1 MADCDQPPIP
11 DRSVEQ
17 KYLLR
22 RNQQISPEVRV
33 TYFLHLPLL
42 PVMVACFRSRSVD
55 MENMYRMDAATRR
68 ALLFML
74 LGSDSSDSDTS
85 SKSSDDSTDTDSECD
100 AAVCQRA
107 FDVMFRLPA
116 NRPKVIE
123 FVEDVVRRY
132 SDDEV
137 PYSPRHFRLSRAVA
151 EQLIARFAASPACPS
166 SNHGGVPAKSAETHV
181 LTFIWYAANKTSMR
195 EVASRFDLSETS
207 VHRILLRVADFLL
220 TMGPSVVTFPSNM
233 EKLSREFQKVSGIP
247 GVVGCL
253 DGSYIK
259 IQCPDN
265 KVSSTYCNRH
275 HHLSL
280 TLQAVCAYKRRFLDT
295 CQGSSSKI
303 HDSRIFK
310 LSSLSKKLPKL
321 CDNNAYHLLGDAAYP
336 LRPYLL
342 TPFRDYEALSK
353 AHIDFNKFSA
363 TRVLIENSFS
373 NLKKRFRQLIYL
385 ELRTVEWL
393 NKFIIASCILHSL
406 CIECGDLEPDEP
418 DDDATPQDVLWHP
431 QSCTDDLDETTEE
444 TLLRRLGELKRSK
457 VLEAVL
463 RKQ

>member
-1 MADCDQPPIP
+1 
-11 DRSVEQ
+11 
-17 KYLLR
+17 
-22 RNQQISPEVRV
+22 
-33 TYFLHLPLL
+33 
-42 PVMVACFRSRSVD
+42 
-55 MENMYRMDAATRR
+55 
-68 ALLFML
+68 
-74 LGSDSSDSDTS
+74 
-85 SKSSDDSTDTDSECD
+85 
-100 AAVCQRA
+100 
-107 FDVMFRLPA
+107 
-116 NRPKVIE
+116 
-123 FVEDVVRRY
+123 
-132 SDDEV
+132 
-137 PYSPRHFRLSRAVA
+137 
-151 EQLIARFAASPACPS
+151 
-166 SNHGGVPAKSAETHV
+166 
-181 LTFIWYAANKTSMR
+181 MR
-195 EVASRFDLSETS
+195 EVASLFDLSESS

-233 EKLSREFQKVSGIP
+233 EKLSSEFQKVSGIP

-275 HHLSL
+275 HYFSL
-280 TLQAVCAYKRRFLDT
+280 TLQAVCDYKRRFLDT
-295 CQGSSSKI
+295 CIGSSSKI

-342 TPFRDYEALSK
+342 TPFRDYGALSK
-353 AHIDFNKFSA
+353 AHIDFNKKFSA

-373 NLKKRFRQLIYL
+373 NLKKRFRRLIYL

-393 NKFIIASCILHSL
+393 NKFIIASCILHNL

-431 QSCTDDLDETTEE
+431 HHAPMTWTRQPKKLCCADWEN
-444 TLLRRLGELKRSK
+444 
-457 VLEAVL
+457 
-463 RKQ
+463 